1 MKTLC
6 CALLALSTALALAAR
21 DASGSVP
28 RNEDSPAGLFAV
40 LDYVV
45 APAEQMSAQSAVAL
59 SETGVEQET
68 IKARIVEAWF
78 YRLRAD
84 PAVAVAVPGGVAGL
98 EARLRDDA
106 ARERLIR
113 SGIARLTPPD
123 RLAYFTLLAKYMGRV
138 ARGNCQGIASVQDIA
153 DRISIGSM
161 SDADTAEYF
170 SLLYRVVIRSL
181 LAAPLTLPTPMA
193 YERALRHLDD
203 AVNAALAGD
212 PLAVARLA
220 RVTNGGPGASMADV
234 CWASAVLMRSTAAM
248 SGPDR
253 DALLLYMLGEGVP
266 VQAAPNHDSA
276 NAP

>member
-1 MKTLC
+1 MKTWRR
-6 CALLALSTALALAAR
+6 ALLALTATAALAAR

-28 RNEDSPAGLFAV
+28 RNEDAPERLFTV

-45 APAEQMSAQSAVAL
+45 APAWQTSPQTEPGA
-59 SETGVEQET
+59 EQET
-68 IKARIVEAWF
+68 TRARIVEAWF

-84 PAVAVAVPGGVAGL
+84 PAVAVAVPGGAAGL

-113 SGIARLTPPD
+113 SGIARLTPQE
-123 RLAYFTLLAKYMGRV
+123 RLAYFTLLVKYIGRA
-138 ARGNCQGIASVQDIA
+138 ARGDCRGIASVQDIA
-153 DRISIGSM
+153 GRISIGSM

-181 LAAPLTLPTPMA
+181 LGAPLTLPTSVA
-193 YERALRHLDD
+193 YERALRHLDE

-212 PLAVARLA
+212 SPAVARLA
-220 RVTNGGPGASMADV
+220 RVTNGAPGATMADI
-234 CWASAVLMRSTAAM
+234 CWASAVLMRSTAAL

-253 DALLLYMLGEGVP
+253 DALLLYMLGEDVP
-266 VQAAPNHDSA
+266 VQAP
-276 NAP
+276 